1 MRRAST
7 PTDGP
12 RPARTPPDAANA
24 VRDCAERYVFFC
36 FLVFPFLFPSLPFPS
51 FFSPPLPSVLPP
63 SFPRLSN
70 VSAAA
75 PVQVPT
81 PSPPAS
87 HADTDPAVAE
97 YVLLPPAGL
106 RASRH
111 SAFLARL
118 VKRATTAMAIRNG
131 GQRTADSARAT
142 LALACTP
149 ANGAPTRAVDR
160 VPTQTART
168 HRQRARAPTAD
179 SAPPACVAP
188 PVCAARARAHGQRQR
203 ARTDSARR
211 TARAPRWRWHAHHPH
226 ASHHLRAPHEPA
238 RTANGAPTRAADR
251 VPMQT
256 ARTHIQR
263 ARAPAQ
269 PCPHGGH
276 RTTCMRR
283 TTRMR
288 RTSPRTRPTALPRA
302 QLTGCPRRQRARAP
316 AHPCPHGGQRTGP
329 HARRTAHPR
338 ARRRTCSRTAR
349 PRAWRTARGYGVH
362 AHGGQGGRAIL
373 IYHQ

>member
-87 HADTDPAVAE
+87 RADTDPAVAE

-149 ANGAPTRAVDR
+149 ANGAPTADR
-160 VPTQTART
+160 VPMQTART

-188 PVCAARARAHGQRQR
+188 PTQH

-251 VPMQT
+251 VPTQT
-256 ARTHIQR
+256 ARTHRQR

-276 RTTCMRR
+276 HTTCMRR
-283 TTRMR
+283 TTRVR
-288 RTSPRTRPTALPRA
+288 RTSPRARPTALPRA

-316 AHPCPHGGQRTGP
+316 TADSARARTHGEQRTHERGDGRAHVR
-329 HARRTAHPR
+329 HA
-338 ARRRTCSRTAR
+338 
-349 PRAWRTARGYGVH
+349 H
-362 AHGGQGGRAIL
+362 AHGGQRGGQRAAML
-373 IYHQ
+373 RYVQ